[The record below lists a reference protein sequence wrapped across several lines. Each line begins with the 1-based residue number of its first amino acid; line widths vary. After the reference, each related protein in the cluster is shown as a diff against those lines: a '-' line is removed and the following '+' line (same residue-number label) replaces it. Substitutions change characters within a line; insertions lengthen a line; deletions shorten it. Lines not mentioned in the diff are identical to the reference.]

1 MKDFLFLIEFRYV
14 ILIAWFL
21 TSLWGLYI
29 STYRSLIDRV
39 RAGITPVPNNDNTN
53 KLLSSLLAAPNHQR
67 PYHIESAFLSSIQI
81 ILGTIAFSCFLKTYF
96 AYENAGWVL
105 CIGLSF
111 ILAFLWERAWI
122 GIASQ
127 SLAASS
133 FLPLHLKFG
142 KPLMFGVRA
151 ICFPISIILRQIEK
165 FMHSWTDP
173 QIEVKDEKNELAE
186 HIRTLSRESSTLDPE
201 VFEIVGNTLE
211 MGHLHVRDI
220 LVPRNQVQVLNCED
234 TLEENLQIART
245 CGHTRLP
252 VCKGNLDHCIGIIH
266 VKYAFRIMCEGKSI
280 DFKSL
285 SKAPAILS
293 TEEPLPVAL
302 RKMMKWK
309 VHMALVRDEFGGI
322 DGVITLEDILEEVVG
337 EIQDEFD
344 SDEKT
349 VRKSGA
355 NKWKIS
361 GMSPVHE
368 LPEELVT
375 DSKEELTSFGGLIT
389 EELGRIPEEGE
400 TLTLNNMHIKILQAD
415 ETRVHL
421 AEVRIQDQDN
431 KKEPDSTE
439 EIK

>member
-1 MKDFLFLIEFRYV
+1 MKDLLFLMEFRYV
-14 ILIAWFL
+14 ILSAWFL
-21 TSLWGLYI
+21 SSLWGLYI
-29 STYRSLIDRV
+29 STYRSFIDRV
-39 RAGITPVPNNDNTN
+39 RAGITPVPDKDNTD

-67 PYHIESAFLSSIQI
+67 PYHVESAFLSSIQI
-81 ILGTIAFSCFLKTYF
+81 ILGTVAFSFLLKVLF
-96 AYENAGWVL
+96 VNENAGWVF

-122 GIASQ
+122 GIASH

-142 KPLMFGVRA
+142 KPLMFGVRV

-234 TLEENLQIART
+234 SLEENLQIART

-293 TEEPLPVAL
+293 TEDPLPVAL

-309 VHMALVRDEFGGI
+309 VHMALVRDEFGGT

-344 SDEKT
+344 SDERT
-349 VRKSGA
+349 VRKSGSD
-355 NKWKIS
+355 KWKIS

-368 LPEELVT
+368 LPKELVT
-375 DSKEELTSFGGLIT
+375 DPKEEVTSFGGLIT

-415 ETRVHL
+415 ETRIHM
-421 AEVRIQDQDN
+421 AEVRIHNQDDQ
-431 KKEPDSTE
+431 KETDFNE